1 MKGAPGLK
9 KGDPTSP
16 VQMALRNGARD
27 GQKKSGFLTFHLD
40 EICVDVVVAAFP
52 PTGAVYRRTNPNL
65 L

>member
-1 MKGAPGLK
+1 
-9 KGDPTSP
+9 
-16 VQMALRNGARD
+16 MALRNGARD

-52 PTGAVYRRTNPNL
+52 STGAAYRRTNPNL